1 MAVVVTNGDVDPKEI
16 WDFCKGRIPEFAIPR
31 FMRFV
36 DALPR
41 TPSEKIQK
49 SVLREQGIT
58 PNTHDRTTV

>member
-1 MAVVVTNGDVDPKEI
+1 
-16 WDFCKGRIPEFAIPR
+16 
-31 FMRFV
+31 MRFV

-49 SVLREQGIT
+49 SVLREEGIT